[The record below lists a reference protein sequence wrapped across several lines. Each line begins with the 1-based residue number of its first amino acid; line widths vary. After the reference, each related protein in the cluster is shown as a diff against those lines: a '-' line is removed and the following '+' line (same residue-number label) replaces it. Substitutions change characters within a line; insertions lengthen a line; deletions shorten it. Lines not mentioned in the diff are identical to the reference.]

1 MEMKKTPILFILLLT
16 MTLAF
21 GQKKEKLKGSRIVTV
36 VQKEIG
42 EFENLEVED
51 NLEVFLV
58 RGEKSALEIEA
69 DDNLQSAIG
78 ISLSNGTLR
87 LSVSKEITGAKKLSV
102 KVTYTN
108 DLKMLI
114 AKDDTNITALDDI
127 QLDNFTFKTFG
138 SAKVFANIKVKA
150 FTLMGN
156 DKSKSEL
163 NVTAENTTIDLNKSA
178 QMKALI
184 SSSKMKFDMYQK
196 ATATI
201 EGDVIDLNLRLDN
214 NANFTGKNLTVK
226 NAVIIMEG
234 SASSSINVTNLA
246 VVEISGKT
254 ETELYGECKVD
265 IKKFIDSASIRKKQ
279 VK

>member
-1 MEMKKTPILFILLLT
+1 MKKTPILFILLLT

>member
-1 MEMKKTPILFILLLT
+1 MKKSPMLLLLLLT
-16 MTLAF
+16 VTFAF
-21 GQKKEKLKGSRIVTV
+21 AQKKEKLKGSRIVTV

-58 RGEKSALEIEA
+58 KGDKSALEIEA
-69 DDNLQSAIG
+69 DDNVQSAIDAN
-78 ISLSNGTLR
+78 INNGTLR
-87 LSVSKEITGAKKLSV
+87 LSISKEVSGAKKLSI
-102 KVTYTN
+102 KVTYTS
-108 DLKMLI
+108 DFKMLI
-114 AKDDTNITALDDI
+114 AKNESNITALDDI

-138 SAKVFANIKVKA
+138 TAKLFANVKA
-150 FTLMGN
+150 KSFTLMGS
-156 DKSKSEL
+156 DKSKAEL
-163 NVTAENTTIDLNKSA
+163 NVTAESTTIDLNKNA
-178 QMKALI
+178 QLKALI

-196 ATATI
+196 TIAAI

-226 NAVIIMEG
+226 NAIIIMEG

-254 ETELYGECKVD
+254 ETELYGDCKVD
-265 IKKFIDSASIRKKQ
+265 IKKFMDSASIRKKPI
-279 VK
+279 K